1 MKRDKFKELYYRRKL
16 AEIMKDRR
24 TPLKTERQADE
35 LYRQIGV
42 AGCDYETIERF
53 ILYRRWKN

>member
-1 MKRDKFKELYYRRKL
+1 
-16 AEIMKDRR
+16 MKDRR

-53 ILYRRWKN
+53 ILYRR